1 MAKGDGGEAS
11 EGTEASDGQEG
22 DGEADHD
29 EGREAEGQVNKY
41 GSSILEAFWEREAEI
56 KIECEKLDRE
66 MSRKQKG
73 QERIQA
79 AVMAKLTAARATL
92 AVMKADY
99 NALESE
105 LERQAR
111 ADLKVKEIMGEKVKA
126 GAASMS
132 EFFRVGL
139 SGTAST
145 DPG

>member
-1 MAKGDGGEAS
+1 M
-11 EGTEASDGQEG
+11 
-22 DGEADHD
+22 
-29 EGREAEGQVNKY
+29 NKY
-41 GSSILEAFWEREAEI
+41 GSSILEAFREREAEI
-56 KIECEKLDRE
+56 KIECVKLDRE
-66 MSRKQKG
+66 MSRKQKE

-79 AVMAKLTAARATL
+79 AAMAKLTAARAAL
-92 AVMKADY
+92 AVMKANY